1 MARGDLTDHE
11 WEQIAPLLPRSEGK
25 RGGQYRDH
33 RQVINGML
41 WITRTGAP
49 WEDLPDRYG
58 PKSTVH
64 DRLKRWERE
73 GVWERVLQALQ
84 RRVDEAGELEW
95 TVVGVDGTVVRAHQ
109 HAAGAR
115 HTLARAD
122 RQDGAEKGGPPRS
135 LCGDRAQSRR
145 VDDQVAPRLRRAR
158 STASGVPDGGPT
170 AREHATGG
178 GVRRHSRAPAP
189 RPTAEAAGRDGAG

>member
-33 RQVINGML
+33 RQVINGIL

-49 WEDLPDRYG
+49 WEDLPERYG
-58 PKSTVH
+58 PKSTCH

-84 RRVDEAGELEW
+84 RRADEAGELEW
-95 TVVGVDGTVVRAHQ
+95 TLVCVDGTVVRAHQ

-115 HTLARAD
+115 HTPGRAD
-122 RQDGAEKGGPPRS
+122 RKDGAEKGGVVACLR
-135 LCGDRAQSRR
+135 GDRAQSRR

-158 STASGVPDGGPT
+158 SADGSVPDSGPT
-170 AREHATGG
+170 ARKHA
-178 GVRRHSRAPAP
+178 VRGRPGRHSRSSAP
-189 RPTAEAAGRDGAG
+189 RPTAQAAGRDGLG